1 MKVIDVMAVVPDS
14 ATLVIVDE
22 EGRKLCEGPVY
33 EPGIDDFADKSVLDL
48 EPVFMVKISAKVDT
62 KNIIK

>member
-22 EGRKLCEGPVY
+22 EGRKLYEGPVY
-33 EPGIDDFADKSVLDL
+33 DPGIDGFADKSVLDL
-48 EPVFMVKISAKVDT
+48 VPVDGFLMVEISTKVD
-62 KNIIK
+62 KK